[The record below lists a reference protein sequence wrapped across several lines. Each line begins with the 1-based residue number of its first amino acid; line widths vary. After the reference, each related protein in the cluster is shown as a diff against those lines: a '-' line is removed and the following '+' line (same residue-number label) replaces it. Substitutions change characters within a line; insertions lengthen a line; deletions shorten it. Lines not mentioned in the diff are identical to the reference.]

1 MNGSNRTY
9 VARCSIDTNSSQA
22 SMNLPSY
29 EAMMPAV
36 LASLADG
43 QARPLRE
50 VFELVC
56 QHYAFTPDQL
66 ADTLPSGRQTTIRS
80 RVGWAKT
87 YLVKAGL
94 ITQPKRGLCVI
105 TQRGLEALTSGQT
118 IDNRYLAQFGEFVA
132 FTLASSESTDHQYSP
147 RVQIGLEQQREE
159 QIQVYTP
166 QEQIEQAMTTLNQS
180 LADDLLSEILAMP
193 PRFFE
198 QLVVDLMVAMGY
210 GGSQQDAAQTT
221 RYQSDGGIDGI
232 IKEDRLGLDSIY
244 LQAKRYTEKTVGRP
258 EIQAFAG
265 ALDLHRARKGV
276 FITTSSFSREAMEYV
291 GLIEKRIVLIDG
303 QRLAALMI
311 EYGVGVTTRQ
321 TLTIKAL
328 DSDYF
333 LEE

>member
-1 MNGSNRTY
+1 MVPREPLWQDNPNYFKDSP
-9 VARCSIDTNSSQA
+9 AMPQA
-22 SMNLPSY
+22 IPSY
-29 EAMMPAV
+29 EQMMPVV
-36 LASLADG
+36 LQSLVDG
-43 QARPLRE
+43 QPLLLRE
-50 VFELVC
+50 VYERVC
-56 QHYAFTPDQL
+56 AHYAFSPEQL
-66 ADTLPSGRQTTIRS
+66 AETLPSGRQSTIRS
-80 RVGWAKT
+80 RVSWAKT

-94 ITQPKRGLCVI
+94 IEQPKRGVCLI
-105 TQRGLEALTSGQT
+105 TARGQAALASRQT
-118 IDNRYLAQFGEFVA
+118 IDNHYLAQFGEFIA
-132 FTLASSESTDHQYSP
+132 FTLASNDGASPAESSP
-147 RVQIGLEQQREE
+147 LAAPTPAISTAQ
-159 QIQVYTP
+159 TP
-166 QEQIEQAMTTLNQS
+166 QEQIEQALSTINQS
-180 LADDLLSEILAMP
+180 LADELLHEVLALS

-210 GGSQQDAAQTT
+210 GGSNQEAGQTT
-221 RYQSDGGIDGI
+221 RYSSDGGIDGI

-244 LQAKRYTEKTVGRP
+244 LQAKRYSDKTVGRP

-276 FITTSSFSREAMEYV
+276 FITTSSFSRDAQEYV

-303 QRLAALMI
+303 ARLAALMI

>member
-1 MNGSNRTY
+1 
-9 VARCSIDTNSSQA
+9 
-22 SMNLPSY
+22 
-29 EAMMPAV
+29 MPVV
-36 LASLADG
+36 LSVL
-43 QARPLRE
+43 QKSEPLPLRQ
-50 VFELVC
+50 VYQAVC
-56 QHYAFTPDQL
+56 EHYAFTPEQL
-66 ADTLPSGRQTTIRS
+66 AHTLPSGRQTTVRS

-94 ITQPKRGLCVI
+94 IEQPKRGLCLI
-105 TQRGLEALTSGQT
+105 TERGKAALASGQT
-118 IDNRYLAQFGEFVA
+118 IDNHYLAQFGEFVA
-132 FTLASSESTDHQYSP
+132 FTQTSGE
-147 RVQIGLEQQREE
+147 RVGNGQQAVAPQTEQPQPE
-159 QIQVYTP
+159 QANTP
-166 QEQIEQAMTTLNQS
+166 QEQIEQALATINRS
-180 LADDLLSEILAMP
+180 LADDLLAEILGLS

-244 LQAKRYTEKTVGRP
+244 LQAKRYTDKTVGRP

-276 FITTSSFSREAMEYV
+276 FITTSSFSREAQEYV

-303 QRLAALMI
+303 AHLAALMI

-321 TLTIKAL
+321 TLTIKTL

-333 LEE
+333 LED

>member
-1 MNGSNRTY
+1 M
-9 VARCSIDTNSSQA
+9 A
-22 SMNLPSY
+22 
-29 EAMMPAV
+29 
-36 LASLADG
+36 
-43 QARPLRE
+43 
-50 VFELVC
+50 
-56 QHYAFTPDQL
+56 
-66 ADTLPSGRQTTIRS
+66 
-80 RVGWAKT
+80 
-87 YLVKAGL
+87 
-94 ITQPKRGLCVI
+94 
-105 TQRGLEALTSGQT
+105 
-118 IDNRYLAQFGEFVA
+118 
-132 FTLASSESTDHQYSP
+132 
-147 RVQIGLEQQREE
+147 
-159 QIQVYTP
+159 
-166 QEQIEQAMTTLNQS
+166 TLNQS
-180 LADDLLSEILAMP
+180 LADDLLVEILAMS

-276 FITTSSFSREAMEYV
+276 FITTSSFSSEAMEYV

-303 QRLAALMI
+303 QRLATLMI

>member
-1 MNGSNRTY
+1 
-9 VARCSIDTNSSQA
+9 
-22 SMNLPSY
+22 MNLPSY
-29 EAMMPAV
+29 EAMMPVV
-36 LASLADG
+36 LQSLADS
-43 QARPLRE
+43 QPLLLRE
-50 VFELVC
+50 VYERVC
-56 QHYAFTPDQL
+56 AHYAFSPEQL
-66 ADTLPSGRQTTIRS
+66 AETLPSGRQSTIRS

-94 ITQPKRGLCVI
+94 IEQPKRGVSLI
-105 TQRGLEALTSGQT
+105 TARGQAALACGQT
-118 IDNRYLAQFGEFVA
+118 IDNHYLAQFGEFIA
-132 FTLASSESTDHQYSP
+132 FTLASNDGGTPVESSP
-147 RVQIGLEQQREE
+147 LTAPATSTAQ
-159 QIQVYTP
+159 TP
-166 QEQIEQAMTTLNQS
+166 QEQIEQALSTINQS
-180 LADDLLSEILAMP
+180 LADELLREVLALS

-210 GGSQQDAAQTT
+210 GGSNQEAGQTT
-221 RYQSDGGIDGI
+221 RYSSDGGIDGI

-244 LQAKRYTEKTVGRP
+244 LQAKRYSDKTVGRP

-276 FITTSSFSREAMEYV
+276 FITTSSFSRDAQEYV

-303 QRLAALMI
+303 ARLAALMI

>member
-1 MNGSNRTY
+1 MITDIWHSLGSLWL
-9 VARCSIDTNSSQA
+9 S
-22 SMNLPSY
+22 PWH
-29 EAMMPAV
+29 P
-36 LASLADG
+36 
-43 QARPLRE
+43 
-50 VFELVC
+50 
-56 QHYAFTPDQL
+56 
-66 ADTLPSGRQTTIRS
+66 
-80 RVGWAKT
+80 
-87 YLVKAGL
+87 VKAP
-94 ITQPKRGLCVI
+94 ITN
-105 TQRGLEALTSGQT
+105 TQR
-118 IDNRYLAQFGEFVA
+118 
-132 FTLASSESTDHQYSP
+132 P
-147 RVQIGLEQQREE
+147 PQIGLEQQKGTL
-159 QIQVYTP
+159 IQVHTP
-166 QEQIEQAMTTLNQS
+166 QEQIEQAMATLNQS
-180 LADDLLSEILAMP
+180 LADDLLVEILAMS

-265 ALDLHRARKGV
+265 ALDLHRARKGF

-303 QRLAALMI
+303 QRLATLMI

-321 TLTIKAL
+321 TLTIRTL

-333 LEE
+333 AEE